1 MHKTLN
7 IQIFIIAIA
16 LLIQLSANKA
26 YSETNT
32 KNQEVMRESLIKLAN
47 DLNKQMPIMM
57 DSETRCNYVL
67 ASGLTITYNYTLVN
81 ISDPESITKQ
91 TIEKF
96 KQGIISAQCGN
107 PRIKKVM
114 RAGMKTLYF
123 YNDRNGSYI
132 TDFET
137 GIKDCQ

>member
-1 MHKTLN
+1 
-7 IQIFIIAIA
+7 
-16 LLIQLSANKA
+16 
-26 YSETNT
+26 
-32 KNQEVMRESLIKLAN
+32 
-47 DLNKQMPIMM
+47 MM

-67 ASGLTITYNYTLVN
+67 ASGLTLTYNYTLVN
-81 ISDPESITKQ
+81 ISDPKILTKEMIKMSRQ
-91 TIEKF
+91 
-96 KQGIISAQCGN
+96 SLVNSQCGN

-123 YNDRNGSYI
+123 YNDKNGNYI